1 MSIPTNGLGD
11 LPVESIDVLPADTVE
26 VLEAGHGMTEI
37 AASSSTSSFG
47 SCLKAEFDD
56 PI

>member
-1 MSIPTNGLGD
+1 M
-11 LPVESIDVLPADTVE
+11 PVESIDVLPADTIE

-37 AASSSTSSFG
+37 AASSVSSAP
-47 SCLKAEFDD
+47 SCIKAEFDD